1 MPKKCGNFA
10 STTKLA
16 SSGLSLYLF
25 CLVALL
31 FACARVCERLR
42 QLKFV
47 KLATLLRF
55 LRRNSF
61 HQFPVGF
68 VIKKH
73 TIVEVRCGGSIRG
86 KGLAALPFCWFQ
98 ALFTSNYCGKN
109 GRLS

>member
-16 SSGLSLYLF
+16 SSGLSLPVLLGCSAF
-25 CLVALL
+25 RMRSSVRKASSIEIRQTGHTAAFFKGEIRFISSRLVLL
-31 FACARVCERLR
+31 F
-42 QLKFV
+42 
-47 KLATLLRF
+47 
-55 LRRNSF
+55 
-61 HQFPVGF
+61 
-68 VIKKH
+68 KKH

-86 KGLAALPFCWFQ
+86 KGLAALPLCWFQ

>member
-42 QLKFV
+42 RIEIRQTGHTAAF
-47 KLATLLRF
+47 F

-73 TIVEVRCGGSIRG
+73 TVVEVRCGGSIRG
-86 KGLAALPFCWFQ
+86 KGLLVPGFVY
-98 ALFTSNYCGKN
+98 L
-109 GRLS
+109 